1 MSELDRGTK
10 LAIILLLVLLP
21 VAFVDG
27 YLIGSPQTYTVTLS
41 YTSTET
47 LTSTVNSPSVR
58 IVLMRACF
66 VLSEP
71 ISGTVIQAVYSTQI
85 QPIAGMSVDLFNSS
99 MKRVAHTETDNY
111 GTFSLSMPSN
121 ASLGMYWIGT
131 YGQGSQAW
139 AQVQVTNSC
148 GT

>member
-1 MSELDRGTK
+1 LSELDKATK
-10 LAIILLLVLLP
+10 LVIVLLLVLLP
-21 VAFVDG
+21 VALG
-27 YLIGSPQTYTVTLS
+27 EGHLIGSSQTHTTTLS

-47 LTSTVNSPSVR
+47 ITSTVNSPSVR
-58 IVLMRACF
+58 IVLMKACF
-66 VLSEP
+66 ILSDP
-71 ISGTVIQAVYSTQI
+71 ITGTVLQADYSAQI

-121 ASLGMYWIGT
+121 ASLGMYWIGA

-139 AQVQVTNSC
+139 VQVQVTNSC